1 MLNIFRKPNQPS
13 ISHGDDNDFQGE
25 MMNTRFRSLSKTIFL
40 FVYIVGIFASLFH
53 LYALFI
59 NPVDEWILRGAH
71 FTLISVLI
79 FMLIPPL
86 KQSSKTRVSPI
97 DILFVLLSISSLLY
111 IILNFHGLEMRGGG
125 EAFTTTDIVFATITV
140 LVILEAM
147 RRTSGNVLPVLA
159 ILFII
164 YALIGSNL
172 PGLFWN
178 KGYSFERV
186 MSFMYSMLGIY
197 SIPLGVSARYVF
209 IFILFG
215 SFLQASGAGNYF
227 IELAQSLIGRSRGGL
242 GKIPII
248 SSALFGTISGAAVA
262 NVVVTGSITIPA
274 MKKGGFSAKVA
285 GAIEAVAATG
295 GQIMPPV
302 MGAAAFLMAEV
313 LGISYSGVVKAAI
326 IPAILYYF
334 SIYLMVDF
342 EAAKNSSILPVKDDI
357 PSLSSVLLSFYLFIP
372 IIILF
377 TLLMGFDFSPNKAA
391 LVAIFSAI
399 VISWFNKANKIDFK
413 KIFDILYN
421 TARGLIEIAPTCAG
435 AGIIIG
441 ILSLTGLGLKAANI
455 ILGYSGGNLYIAL
468 FLSMLIC
475 LLLGM
480 GMPSVAAYATAAAV
494 IPPALIK
501 LGVTELAAHMF
512 IFYFSILATITPP
525 VALAAYAAASIART
539 SMWDVGWTAVKF
551 GIAGFIIPY
560 MFVFGPALL
569 LEGSA
574 AEIVLA
580 IISASIGVIGLAASF
595 QGWLLKKLG
604 NLERLIILA
613 SSLCLIKPGL
623 ITDIIGY
630 VLFIL
635 ILLKNNTTHST
646 WLGWRNS
653 SLSNKN
659 SKSI

>member
-164 YALIGSNL
+164 YALIGNNL